1 MSAPLARRA
10 FRVFAVL
17 AFAALA
23 ACATKQPEYVE
34 RSVEE
39 LYNEAM
45 DKLQA
50 GNWKDAALAFD
61 EVERQHPYSQW
72 ATRAELMSGYA
83 YYRSADFAT
92 AILAAQRFLQLHPG

>member
-1 MSAPLARRA
+1 MTRRA
-10 FRVFAVL
+10 LRVFAFA

-23 ACATKQPEYVE
+23 ACANKAPEYVE

-50 GNWKDAALAFD
+50 AASQALKQPEVKAQIAKLELEVVDQPGADASRDLAQQSKLF
-61 EVERQHPYSQW
+61 
-72 ATRAELMSGYA
+72 AEIGKQIGLK
-83 YYRSADFAT
+83 
-92 AILAAQRFLQLHPG
+92 PE